1 MNSHEI
7 VVYALNY
14 GNGFEITEIQ
24 YFITEMANL
33 GLAALLSTIFM
44 TKFVLKIM
52 KFVLNTILGTT

>member
-33 GLAALLSTIFM
+33 GLAALLVSYMSHIF
-44 TKFVLKIM
+44 I
-52 KFVLNTILGTT
+52 